1 MFPKIG
7 VPQNGWFIFIME
19 SPIKIDDLGVSLFL
33 ETPKRL
39 ERYKPPNSF
48 VDLNGATKMD
58 LVKTSSIATIVSGY
72 TVICMT

>member
-1 MFPKIG
+1 
-7 VPQNGWFIFIME
+7 ME
-19 SPIKIDDLGVSLFL
+19 SPIKIDDLGVSLCL

-58 LVKTSSIATIVSGY
+58 LVKTSSIATIV
-72 TVICMT
+72 

>member
-1 MFPKIG
+1 
-7 VPQNGWFIFIME
+7 ME

-58 LVKTSSIATIVSGY
+58 LVKTSSIATIV
-72 TVICMT
+72 

>member
-1 MFPKIG
+1 
-7 VPQNGWFIFIME
+7 ME
-19 SPIKIDDLGVSLFL
+19 SPIKIDDLGVSLCL

-58 LVKTSSIATIVSGY
+58 LVKTSSIATIVIGIYCNMYDIIVYYS
-72 TVICMT
+72 M